1 MSGSMTRREF
11 VGSAVAGIV
20 AGAGRKAYPQAAGA
34 SGTSRPVPPRN
45 RRPYAGLDW
54 SKVIRV
60 KTTSH
65 GHCQSQWWLDQYL
78 KRGFGLITMS
88 NYYPSAPWWPLAKM
102 TENYYRVHH
111 DFPVMVN
118 DKRVEGPFDWNK
130 IVDRAMAADF
140 SWNASALKYQELYDW
155 LIGY

>member
-1 MSGSMTRREF
+1 MTRREF

-20 AGAGRKAYPQAAGA
+20 AGAYPKAAGA
-34 SGTSRPVPPRN
+34 SATSRPVPPRN

-54 SKVIRV
+54 SKVIRI

-88 NYYPSAPWWPLAKM
+88 
-102 TENYYRVHH
+102 
-111 DFPVMVN
+111 
-118 DKRVEGPFDWNK
+118 
-130 IVDRAMAADF
+130 RAARRRAV
-140 SWNASALKYQELYDW
+140 
-155 LIGY
+155 

>member
-20 AGAGRKAYPQAAGA
+20 VGAGRKAYPKAAAGA
-34 SGTSRPVPPRN
+34 SGTTRPVPPRN

-54 SKVIRV
+54 SKVICV

-88 NYYPSAPWWPLAKM
+88 NYYLPERAVVAVREDDEELLAPPPRPRRHG
-102 TENYYRVHH
+102 E
-111 DFPVMVN
+111 
-118 DKRVEGPFDWNK
+118 
-130 IVDRAMAADF
+130 RAARRRAV
-140 SWNASALKYQELYDW
+140 
-155 LIGY
+155 